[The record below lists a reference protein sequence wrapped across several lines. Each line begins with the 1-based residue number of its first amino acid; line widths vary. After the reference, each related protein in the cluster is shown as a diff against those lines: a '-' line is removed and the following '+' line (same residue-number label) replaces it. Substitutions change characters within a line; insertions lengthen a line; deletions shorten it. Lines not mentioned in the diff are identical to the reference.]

1 MPEGPEIDTDKL
13 RETIDDEIEAK
24 GGGRMLRW
32 ISLST
37 AIIAALAAV
46 AALKAGDTVN
56 EALALKT
63 DAAQLQGRASDQWAY
78 YQAKG
83 IKRAISQGQIATWSA
98 AGKRVPQDVEAAEQK
113 YAKEQEEIQA
123 EARKLETERDAKGRE
138 AAELLVRHHR
148 FADAVALFQ
157 VAIALG
163 AVAALTRM
171 RPVWYASVVLGA
183 AGLVFFA
190 WPMLTG

>member
-1 MPEGPEIDTDKL
+1 MPDEPEIDTDKL
-13 RETIDDEIEAK
+13 REEIDDEIEAK

-46 AALKAGDTVN
+46 AALRAGDTVN

-83 IKRAISQGQIATWSA
+83 IKRAITQGQLATWKAVGKA
-98 AGKRVPQDVEAAEQK
+98 APPEVEAAEQK
-113 YAKEQEEIQA
+113 YAKDQEEIQV
-123 EARKLETERDAKGRE
+123 EARKLESERDAKGRE
-138 AAELLVRHHR
+138 AEELLGNHHR
-148 FADAVALFQ
+148 YANAVALFQ

-163 AVAALTRM
+163 AVAALTRV
-171 RPVWYASVVLGA
+171 RPVWYASIVLGA

-190 WPMLTG
+190 LPLIAG